1 MRVPIKRATATALVV
16 IVINSAVALVIRHG
30 NLGPP
35 AQTAALAGA
44 TAVFAVVGALL
55 SHRIPGWLLS
65 AAFGALMVVV
75 AVFTVT
81 RAVVGA

>member
-1 MRVPIKRATATALVV
+1 
-16 IVINSAVALVIRHG
+16 
-30 NLGPP
+30 
-35 AQTAALAGA
+35 
-44 TAVFAVVGALL
+44 VFAVVGALL
-55 SHRIPGWLLS
+55 SHRIPGWRLS